1 MERFRLKNIIIL
13 ILVLLNGFLVSS
25 LAQRRTA
32 ERDAFHRTAEQLAAL
47 FEENGM
53 TLEPGA
59 VSRDLPSDGVALA
72 RDTALEERAAA
83 FLLGDALS
91 VSDQGGGI
99 FHYAGPAG
107 EAFFRSS
114 GGFEAAGTLA
124 QRDVE
129 DFCRDFCRTFSYE
142 APDLRLDEEG
152 SGVFTA
158 LAEYVLEG
166 GGVVFGPRPCD
177 YSKKVNKS
185 TRRLALRRVLGDL
198 IAASKV
204 STVSEF
210 SVADGKTKYFIKAV
224 KDLTDAKKVL
234 IVAASFDETTYR
246 AARNVQEVLLMTA
259 AEVNIEQL
267 MNADAVILVDNALE
281 TLASRTA

>member
-1 MERFRLKNIIIL
+1 MSANTFTLEAAAAANIQVVGSDKGSQAVHDL
-13 ILVLLNGFLVSS
+13 IVAYQAN
-25 LAQRRTA
+25 RRTGSANSKTRA
-32 ERDAFHRTAEQLAAL
+32 E
-47 FEENGM
+47 
-53 TLEPGA
+53 
-59 VSRDLPSDGVALA
+59 VSGNNKKIFRQKGTGNA
-72 RDTALEERAAA
+72 RHGDKRAP
-83 FLLGDALS
+83 
-91 VSDQGGGI
+91 I
-99 FHYAGPAG
+99 F
-107 EAFFRSS
+107 
-114 GGFEAAGTLA
+114 
-124 QRDVE
+124 
-129 DFCRDFCRTFSYE
+129 
-142 APDLRLDEEG
+142 
-152 SGVFTA
+152 
-158 LAEYVLEG
+158 
-166 GGVVFGPRPCD
+166 VVFGPRPCD

-210 SVADGKTKYFIKAV
+210 SVADGKTKSFIKAV